1 MTSPSRI
8 QQLSDQCVRIRVCQ
22 SVSLTGILTSMSVR
36 CVPVWPETMVRG
48 INFFPTISIS
58 LSLDLSLSFALCRS
72 LCLFLS
78 LSVSLYPTLCFR
90 LSISFNLLHLSFNIS
105 SEYLLL
111 GFPCPLSSSHSL
123 FVSLLCSSLSL
134 SLFSPSSSLPLSAS
148 LHLPI
153 SISIS
158 LSEALR
164 FLRFAI

>member
-8 QQLSDQCVRIRVCQ
+8 RQLSDQCVRIRVCQ

-90 LSISFNLLHLSFNIS
+90 LSISFNFLHLSFNIS

-111 GFPCPLSSSHSL
+111 GVLVL
-123 FVSLLCSSLSL
+123 FLHHTLCLSL
-134 SLFSPSSSLPLSAS
+134 SSAPLSVFLSFLLLLLFLSLPLSIFLFLS
-148 LHLPI
+148 L
-153 SISIS
+153 
-158 LSEALR
+158 
-164 FLRFAI
+164 FLCPRLCGF